1 MKLVTRILFIIAV
14 LSVQNSLAKSIT
26 VDSAANKLITDTV
39 KTKPVYD
46 KNIQMAAVRDARTF
60 KLETEQKK
68 DLKQGLLTKNSDYF
82 KPSPLYCSDPQMLH
96 DSVYVR
102 EFREAAYR
110 RAGHHSG
117 GRVVLIAAGV
127 LVVFAALYIL
137 AYETFGAR

>member
-14 LSVQNSLAKSIT
+14 LCVQNSIAKSIIA
-26 VDSAANKLITDTV
+26 DSAQSKPVDTI

-46 KNIQMAAVRDARTF
+46 KRIQMAAVRDARSF
-60 KLETEQKK
+60 KLESEQKK

-82 KPSPLYCSDPQMLH
+82 KPTTLYCSDPQMLH
-96 DSVYVR
+96 DSTYVR

-117 GRVVLIAAGV
+117 GRVVFIAAGV
-127 LVVFAALYIL
+127 VVLFAALFAI
-137 AYETFGAR
+137 AYETFGVK